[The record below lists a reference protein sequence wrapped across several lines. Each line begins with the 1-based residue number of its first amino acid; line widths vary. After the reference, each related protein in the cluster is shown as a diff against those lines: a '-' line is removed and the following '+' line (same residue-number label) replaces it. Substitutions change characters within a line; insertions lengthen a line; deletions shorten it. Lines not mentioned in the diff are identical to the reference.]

1 MREGRI
7 AFAIDVPGESA
18 TCRASDRRDRGR
30 PGHKRMPRPD
40 SMCRSKAGNSVWRH
54 CAGTEPAFPVPRKA
68 RPRIAARPRRGRPG
82 VGRRRG
88 PGPVCGAARAARV
101 KAAWEVGAD
110 VEQGRWP
117 ALRARPASR
126 PHGSWAPTWNRAGG
140 RDAGSWQ
147 LKGMAGETHEYS
159 RTPQSSEKKSFP
171 LCKPSAAAA
180 AKSCYDRSCGV
191 GFWGSFRPGL
201 VPLVFLGKYSP
212 LSPEKPC
219 SSTSS
224 SAPAKPGIW
233 AGW

>member
-1 MREGRI
+1 MCRVNRQPAGLRTGAIAEGRDI
-7 AFAIDVPGESA
+7 SV
-18 TCRASDRRDRGR
+18 CRARIR
-30 PGHKRMPRPD
+30 
-40 SMCRSKAGNSVWRH
+40 
-54 CAGTEPAFPVPRKA
+54 CAGAKQETPFGDTAPGRSPRSLFPGK
-68 RPRIAARPRRGRPG
+68 RGPVSR
-82 VGRRRG
+82 
-88 PGPVCGAARAARV
+88 PGPVEAAR
-101 KAAWEVGAD
+101 ELGAD
-110 VEQGRWP
+110 VDQGRCA

>member
-1 MREGRI
+1 MPDGSPGGRRPAIPAATVTSQPSAAMLLTHEGGPHRI
-7 AFAIDVPGESA
+7 
-18 TCRASDRRDRGR
+18 RDRCAERIRNLPGFGQARSGR
-30 PGHKRMPRPD
+30 G
-40 SMCRSKAGNSVWRH
+40 KAGRSIWRH
-54 CAGTEPAFPVPRKA
+54 CARTEPACGPVS
-68 RPRIAARPRRGRPG
+68 RPG
-82 VGRRRG
+82 
-88 PGPVCGAARAARV
+88 PV
-101 KAAWEVGAD
+101 KAAWELGAG
-110 VEQGRWP
+110 VEQGRRT